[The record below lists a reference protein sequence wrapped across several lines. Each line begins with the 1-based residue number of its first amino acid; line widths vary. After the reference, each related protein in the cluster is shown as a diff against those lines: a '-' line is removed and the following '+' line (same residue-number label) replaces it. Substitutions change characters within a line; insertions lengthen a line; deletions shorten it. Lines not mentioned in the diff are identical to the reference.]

1 MPYLV
6 DGHNLIAHLP
16 QIDLA
21 DPNDEALLVLLLRSY
36 CARTG
41 KKVVVVFDHGLPGGK
56 SRLSTKS
63 VQVVFA
69 TAQKTT
75 ADRIIMERIRST
87 RDVKGWVVISS
98 DEEVLNAATN
108 AGMGAMRCQ
117 KFADVLVRPPEEDN
131 HPGIRQHLILTEA
144 EIAEWMDVF
153 GVDDEAEAETP
164 QREQPQARPPQ
175 QPPQARSAAEND
187 AESPA
192 EPTDKP
198 AAKRGTPPA
207 DNDVDAWL
215 DAFGGEPTRKPTDP
229 RKRIQPRHK
238 PKTKRRKASDGL
250 PEVDAESGEADD
262 VRMTRNTVD
271 AWMKL
276 FGGEPDPERQ
286 PTDIS
291 PERNKARKQGRY
303 RNAQGKRE
311 PTVHK
316 RMSTSE
322 EIYLNPGEVDAW
334 MEVFGVTDEDDE
346 DEE

>member
-1 MPYLV
+1 MPYLI

-16 QIDLA
+16 EIELN

-41 KKVVVVFDHGLPGGK
+41 KKIVVVFDHGLPGGK

-87 RDVKGWVVISS
+87 RDVKGWVVVSS
-98 DEEVLNAATN
+98 DEEVLLAAES

-117 KFADVLVRPPEEDN
+117 RFARTLVRPPKEDN

-144 EIAEWMDVF
+144 EISEWMDIF
-153 GVDDEAEAETP
+153 GVDADEVVEAPVASEEKP
-164 QREQPQARPPQ
+164 PISHREDPMPPEAPASSQ
-175 QPPQARSAAEND
+175 TQTSAD
-187 AESPA
+187 TTSPKKA
-192 EPTDKP
+192 P
-198 AAKRGTPPA
+198 AS
-207 DNDVDAWL
+207 NDVDAWL
-215 DAFGGEPTRKPTDP
+215 EAFGGEKRKPTDP
-229 RKRIQPRHK
+229 RKRIQPRGK
-238 PKTKRRKASDGL
+238 PKPKPRKASDGL

-276 FGGEPDPERQ
+276 FGGEPSPDRQ

-334 MEVFGVTDEDDE
+334 MDVFGVTDEEDE
-346 DEE
+346 DET